1 MRLNRQVMFY
11 CDNELIYIYFIIAV
25 FNYNSR
31 ESSASTHICKFP
43 SRYNF
48 AYSSGSSIASAF
60 NAQSDPG
67 VFFKFFSVSQQSII
81 SYKNQKHF
89 NQFTM
94 SLSFCVILFYMIFLV
109 SAAAS
114 VGTEQMSTGHLVP
127 LLFPLPESV
136 NTGGTI

>member
-1 MRLNRQVMFY
+1 MGDSESSTLDVKAVYTEDTEQNRDMLSNVTAGYITEKLKGFEQLKDNREKYRQVMFY
-11 CDNELIYIYFIIAV
+11 CDNELIYIHFIIAV

-67 VFFKFFSVSQQSII
+67 VVFKFFSASQQSMRSI
-81 SYKNQKHF
+81 
-89 NQFTM
+89 
-94 SLSFCVILFYMIFLV
+94 
-109 SAAAS
+109 
-114 VGTEQMSTGHLVP
+114 
-127 LLFPLPESV
+127 
-136 NTGGTI
+136 

>member
-11 CDNELIYIYFIIAV
+11 CDNELIYIHFIIAV

-67 VFFKFFSVSQQSII
+67 VVFKFLKTGEISIGI
-81 SYKNQKHF
+81 Y
-89 NQFTM
+89 
-94 SLSFCVILFYMIFLV
+94 
-109 SAAAS
+109 
-114 VGTEQMSTGHLVP
+114 
-127 LLFPLPESV
+127 
-136 NTGGTI
+136 